1 MSAITSSNPDH
12 NMISVWPPG
21 PSLPVP
27 IGRGGIVRLSERS
40 GYLDYQKKK
49 NIYIYIYIYLLKKY
63 ILKLKHNFIIILN
76 FNRHLSMS
84 GGKGTSAEVPA
95 ITSSNPGHNG
105 FNMVSIW
112 PPEPFSSVSVGRGG
126 IVGLSERSEYLD
138 YQKNNIYIYIYIYIF
153 AQKYILKL

>member
-1 MSAITSSNPDH
+1 MT
-12 NMISVWPPG
+12 
-21 PSLPVP
+21 
-27 IGRGGIVRLSERS
+27 
-40 GYLDYQKKK
+40 
-49 NIYIYIYIYLLKKY
+49 
-63 ILKLKHNFIIILN
+63 
-76 FNRHLSMS
+76 

-138 YQKNNIYIYIYIYIF
+138 YQKNNIYIYIYIYICSKIYF
-153 AQKYILKL
+153 KIVTNFDYKTKCQLPRMDEQSTR